1 MQFLN
6 DGTDTL
12 NANRGTVQLIAF
24 VAVYG
29 SPLILEIKKGCVT
42 GANCKKTI
50 PGASDLNGHKTEIE
64 FFGKNSTTFQVKYST
79 QEGGQG
85 TDE

>member
-6 DGTDTL
+6 DGTDTP
-12 NANRGTVQLIAF
+12 NANRGTVQLIAS

-42 GANCKKTI
+42 GENRKKTI

-64 FFGKNSTTFQVKYST
+64 FFW
-79 QEGGQG
+79 QEQHHLSG
-85 TDE
+85 EV